1 MCGDVLVARLTG
13 RTRWDKRRGGTTAT
27 TTTSSPPCSAR
38 MMAARVGMPEPG
50 PGRRRKTLASGGVVW
65 SRPEQAR
72 ALQSC
77 GRSRRA
83 ADLTSSRARGP
94 TNHQLSTNAVTV
106 FLVSFFF
113 PFGSKRRWRK
123 RTSGA
128 SRQCS
133 SGGNL
138 LYQHPPPML
147 VLWTRPEG
155 RPPAEILET
164 RTYTGVSCNLWLSI
178 VFLFFK

>member
-1 MCGDVLVARLTG
+1 MLVARLTG

-94 TNHQLSTNAVTV
+94 TNHQLRLMLRSSLA
-106 FLVSFFF
+106 SFF
-113 PFGSKRRWRK
+113 PLGSKRCWRK
-123 RTSGA
+123 RTSGDVSVPSA
-128 SRQCS
+128 ANCFTS
-133 SGGNL
+133 L
-138 LYQHPPPML
+138 ALPML
-147 VLWTRPEG
+147 MHWSFKKKMLMLWTRPEG
-155 RPPAEILET
+155 RPPPEIM
-164 RTYTGVSCNLWLSI
+164 
-178 VFLFFK
+178 